1 MTLVDEESGLMDSE
15 PERKRKKI
23 EDSSLGKSVVPDVPE
38 GKVKTTFFPYPCEI
52 KIQNRNKCSV
62 V

>member
-1 MTLVDEESGLMDSE
+1 MILVDEESALKDSE

-23 EDSSLGKSVVPDVPE
+23 EDSLGKSVVPDVPE
-38 GKVKTTFFPYPCEI
+38 GKNKHDIFPSPYEI
-52 KIQNRNKCSV
+52 KVQNRSKRSV